1 MLHTVVSVY
10 WRYIHKS
17 ECILCFCGLQAG
29 NADDDSDAEYSDDGA
44 EETQLES
51 YNTPLDDERCPVDEY
66 IAFKEILSSE

>member
-1 MLHTVVSVY
+1 MMTGRLMMGQVRCDDVDRLLHP
-10 WRYIHKS
+10 
-17 ECILCFCGLQAG
+17 LQAG
-29 NADDDSDAEYSDDGA
+29 NADDESDGEYSDDGA